1 MTYFLIDRWTS
12 SRFLRDLFFALKKI
26 NMLIFYSIDSNIY
39 VVDKTATNLFW
50 FISTSQSETMR
61 TLIAQK
67 THLWDL
73 LCEFIKQVF
82 FVATQSSQKVRITS
96 FSLRIMFVR
105 RCRFWRLV
113 IVEKNAEKEMRE
125 KKAKEMKENAIFCLF
140 CVSSASYISV
150 SITHQWHID
159 QFTIDDVIF
168 ALICVTLANL
178 IDRTHETFVSC
189 QYDWWWFWEKKK

>member
-1 MTYFLIDRWTS
+1 MSKTTSRKIILITYFLIDRWTWL
-12 SRFLRDLFFALKKI
+12 RFLRDLSFALKKI
-26 NMLIFYSIDSNIY
+26 SMLIFYSIDSSIY

-50 FISTSQSETMR
+50 FISTSQSKTMR
-61 TLIAQK
+61 ILIAQK

-73 LCEFIKQVF
+73 LCEFTKQVF
-82 FVATQSSQKVRITS
+82 FVATQSSQRVKITS

-105 RCRFWRLV
+105 RCKFWRFV
-113 IVEKNAEKEMRE
+113 IVEKNAKRKMKK
-125 KKAKEMKENAIFCLF
+125 KKAKKIKKNAIFCFF

-168 ALICVTLANL
+168 VLICVTLANL
-178 IDRTHETFVSC
+178 IDKTHKAFVSC
-189 QYDWWWFWEKKK
+189 